1 MQTPFSNSSAFG
13 DPNRD
18 TRFTHTNYSIKR
30 KLLQAFG
37 ATFYLYDS
45 NENLILWAEQKAF
58 KLKEDLRLYA
68 DDQKSRELLR
78 IAARSIMDFSAAYD
92 VYDSTTNEKIGAFK
106 RKGLKSSFVQDTWI
120 LMDTAD
126 REIGQ
131 IQEDSAI
138 LGLIR
143 RFIDYATLFLPQR
156 YDMTVNG
163 QHVAQYKRVKN
174 PFSSKLDIDFSS
186 DTNGVLDRR
195 LALALAILLEAIE
208 GKQR

>member
-1 MQTPFSNSSAFG
+1 MQTPFSSSSAFG
-13 DPNRD
+13 DQNRD
-18 TRFTHTNYSIKR
+18 ARFSHTHYSIKR

-78 IAARSIMDFSAAYD
+78 ISARSIMDFSAAYD
-92 VYDSTTNEKIGAFK
+92 VYDSTTNQKLGAFK
-106 RKGLKSSFVQDTWI
+106 RKGLQSSFVQDTWI
-120 LMDTAD
+120 LMDNND

-143 RFIDYATLFLPQR
+143 RFVDLATLFLPQR
-156 YDMTVNG
+156 YDMTLNG
-163 QHVAQYKRVKN
+163 QPVAQYKRVKN

-186 DTNGVLDRR
+186 DTNGILDRR

>member
-1 MQTPFSNSSAFG
+1 MQNPFSSPPAFG

-18 TRFTHTNYSIKR
+18 ARFSHTQYSIKR

-37 ATFYLYDS
+37 ATFYLYDA

-68 DDQKSRELLR
+68 DDQKTRELLR
-78 IAARSIMDFSAAYD
+78 ISARSIMDFSAAYD

-106 RKGLKSSFVQDTWI
+106 RKGLQSSFVQDTWV
-120 LMDTAD
+120 LMDNND

-143 RFIDYATLFLPQR
+143 RFVDLATLFLPQR
-156 YDMTVNG
+156 YDMTLNG
-163 QHVAQYKRVKN
+163 QPVAQYKRVKN

-186 DTNGVLDRR
+186 DTNGILDRR

-208 GKQR
+208 GKQG